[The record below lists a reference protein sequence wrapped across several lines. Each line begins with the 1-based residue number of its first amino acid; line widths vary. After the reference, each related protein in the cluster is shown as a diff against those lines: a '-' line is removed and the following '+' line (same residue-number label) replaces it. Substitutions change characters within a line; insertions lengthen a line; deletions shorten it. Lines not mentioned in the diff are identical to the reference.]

1 MGKQTG
7 VTILAIFDNAAPD
20 CRCPKN
26 SRMVHGVSFD
36 FKQFDIKGQ
45 IFVKTGKLSAFEY

>member
-1 MGKQTG
+1 MFASKTKVDIKINIPGT
-7 VTILAIFDNAAPD
+7 AAAL
-20 CRCPKN
+20 KN

-36 FKQFDIKGQ
+36 FKQFNMKGQ